1 MVVLKHVLQNG
12 VQALQAEGEL
22 EPAGLSV
29 PPGHGLQVL
38 LPNPAQVPAGHSAK
52 TRSNHSSKHRSAYG
66 GKSQKTMCSPLGTG

>member
-1 MVVLKHVLQNG
+1 VHVVLLKQVLQNG
-12 VQALQAEGEL
+12 VQALQADGEL

-52 TRSNHSSKHRSAYG
+52 HTQITAKHTQCLRW
-66 GKSQKTMCSPLGTG
+66 QEPEDHV